1 MKGYIKKHKMSL
13 WLIVLILEG
22 MLMGCSSQK
31 EKQQLNLMDYIQ
43 AEYVGTQGHF
53 QVTLIPDA
61 DKIQEKYE
69 EIKAGKSVIDAVI
82 FSKFMNGIELEYDN
96 NEALYKNGDKI
107 HVTFHWDEQAA
118 EECMYKAESEGDF
131 EIRVSEGKEEIDP
144 FEGLEVVFSGMNGE
158 GWVDFDTDACHEL
171 VKEEGLFQLV
181 EEEKEDVEEDENG
194 WYMDSA
200 LKNGDKITIEFI
212 WVDNGKA
219 YRNEDIIISKTK
231 KEYTVEGLGEYVKTV
246 KQEDFEEFNQHMLEY
261 TKEQVRSWGGSENY
275 IVTPYQY
282 YYYYNIYYMNEN
294 GYVGI
299 YKVENTEI
307 RNEPFYF
314 ISVTFPLYRQSTG
327 ELAIDSYIGENEEE
341 MFFISPDDT
350 ERCVINEE
358 ELSDL
363 LLFLERNAWLNEGAE
378 NYKIMEVK

>member
-43 AEYVGTQGHF
+43 AEYVGIQGHF
-53 QVTLIPDA
+53 QVALIPDA

>member
-181 EEEKEDVEEDENG
+181 EEEKEDVEDEDG
-194 WYMDSA
+194 GYMDSA

-212 WVDNGKA
+212 WVDNGKT
-219 YRNEDIIISKTK
+219 YRKEDIIISKAK

-246 KQEDFEEFNQHMLEY
+246 KQEDFKDFNQHMLEY
-261 TKEQVRSWGGSENY
+261 TKEQVRSWSGGENY

-282 YYYYNIYYMNEN
+282 YYYYNMYYMREN

-363 LLFLERNAWLNEGAE
+363 LLFLERNAWLDEGAE